1 MPLSEQDRAMIEGFR
16 TFVEESAARDDR
28 YGPASRVDRE
38 DGSTL
43 ATRFQGSKSS
53 WFEVAIRPLI
63 PQVRVGFLTN
73 DRWKSEECEQTIE
86 DSGDTMNEFVG
97 SAFEDAGLEWPEPPV
112 EHYREGGEFFYFA
125 TPLKLDELAD
135 LDLQEVRDKTLRMLE
150 GYLIAFG
157 PAIAVEDESDD

>member
-1 MPLSEQDRAMIEGFR
+1 MPLSEQDRSRIESFR
-16 TFVEESAARDDR
+16 NFIEESTARDDR
-28 YGPASRVDRE
+28 YGTASRVDRE

-43 ATRFQGSKSS
+43 ATRFQGSKSC
-53 WFEVAIRPLI
+53 WLEVAIRPLI
-63 PQVRVGFLTN
+63 PQIRVGFLTN

-135 LDLQEVRDKTLRMLE
+135 LGTQEVRDKAVLMLE

-157 PAIAVEDESDD
+157 PAITVDDESVD